1 METHIMTEIQT
12 EIKEIKDAWNEYK
25 EELSSAK
32 AEIKAIL
39 KQTWIDMKFEYAK
52 AKAEVQLEE
61 HQKVIDK
68 LAIQA
73 QLKIDEL
80 KHKHT
85 HLR

>member
-1 METHIMTEIQT
+1 METQIMTEIQT
-12 EIKEIKDAWNEYK
+12 EIKEIKET
-25 EELSSAK
+25 LSSAK

-73 QLKIDEL
+73 QLEIDEL
-80 KHKHT
+80 KQQHT

>member
-1 METHIMTEIQT
+1 
-12 EIKEIKDAWNEYK
+12 
-25 EELSSAK
+25 
-32 AEIKAIL
+32 
-39 KQTWIDMKFEYAK
+39 MKFEYAK

-73 QLKIDEL
+73 QLEIDEL
-80 KHKHT
+80 KQQHT

>member
-1 METHIMTEIQT
+1 METQIMTEIQT
-12 EIKEIKDAWNEYK
+12 EIKA
-25 EELSSAK
+25 L
-32 AEIKAIL
+32 L
-39 KQTWIDMKFEYAK
+39 KQAWIDIKFEYAK

-73 QLKIDEL
+73 QLEIDEL
-80 KHKHT
+80 KQQHT